1 VGAEPTSKRA
11 VVFVDGQNLFHA
23 VRAAFGYSHPNYDVL
38 ALGRAICA
46 TKGWA
51 SVETRFGVMGREGIH
66 VVSRP
71 LRYRNQT
78 VRLPDD
84 TEHTVLVAEEKGID
98 VRTTSP

>member
-1 VGAEPTSKRA
+1 
-11 VVFVDGQNLFHA
+11 
-23 VRAAFGYSHPNYDVL
+23 
-38 ALGRAICA
+38 
-46 TKGWA
+46 
-51 SVETRFGVMGREGIH
+51 MGREGIH